1 MSKRDFMNTMKRS
14 IKINKHVITV
24 FCILLIA
31 AVDVITRRNAQ
42 VYFDPDKTL
51 WVIRGVLGLTYR
63 INYGGLLG
71 FGSDWRFFRIS
82 ALLLSFVLLFLAF
95 LYYAKLHR
103 YLTLSLRSFFILTVA
118 SILGGLPDRIF
129 PGYTRDWIDWFG
141 PGIAN
146 IADYCGFAAF
156 FLLIIGLI
164 LHPEITREKFIK
176 FNSSSLKK
184 QLGLHLFQKGNN
196 KET

>member
-1 MSKRDFMNTMKRS
+1 MKRLM
-14 IKINKHVITV
+14 KINKHYLTV
-24 FCILLIA
+24 FWIVFIA
-31 AVDVITRRNAQ
+31 IIDVITRNNAQ
-42 VYFDPDKTL
+42 LYFDPDKTF
-51 WVIRGVLGLTYR
+51 WVIKGVLGLTYR

-71 FGSDWRFFRIS
+71 LGSNWRFFRIS
-82 ALLLSFVLLFLAF
+82 ALIFGFLLLFLAF
-95 LYYAKLHR
+95 LYYTKLHR

-129 PGYTRDWIDWFG
+129 LGYTRDWIDWFG

-164 LHPEITREKFIK
+164 LHPGITREKFIK
-176 FNSSSLKK
+176 FNSSPLKK
-184 QLGLHLFQKGNN
+184 QLGFHLFQRSNN
-196 KET
+196 KDS